1 MHQLEEPMH
10 ADDRILSQNAE
21 EPMFLPPEFD
31 ASQDG
36 CRCREL
42 RLIAEKAHRLYF
54 IPVGDVDYIEAYGNY
69 VRIHVGESEYVR
81 RDTLARLTREL
92 RIAGFQRVH
101 RSTLLNFRR
110 VAFAERLGDGAFAF
124 TLSSGARLASRT
136 RFHLKE

>member
-1 MHQLEEPMH
+1 MEG
-10 ADDRILSQNAE
+10 DDRILSPSAE
-21 EPMFLPPEFD
+21 EIVVVPRELD
-31 ASQDG
+31 APHEM

-42 RLIAEKAHRLYF
+42 RLIAERSHRLYF
-54 IPVGDVDYIEAYGNY
+54 IPVCDVDYIEAYGNY

-92 RIAGFQRVH
+92 HAAGFQRVH

-124 TLSSGARLASRT
+124 TLTSGARLASRT
-136 RFHLKE
+136 RFRLKA